1 MWDFGVEGRWSVER
15 KRPFYPEA
23 HWGSDLAF
31 CGWGSFAAALLEAV
45 AVAVHLEDVYVMGEP
60 VEQSA
65 GQPFRA
71 EDLGPFLERQVRGDQ
86 SRAAFV
92 SS

>member
-1 MWDFGVEGRWSVER
+1 
-15 KRPFYPEA
+15 
-23 HWGSDLAF
+23 
-31 CGWGSFAAALLEAV
+31 
-45 AVAVHLEDVYVMGEP
+45 MGEP

-86 SRAAFV
+86 SEPR
-92 SS
+92 S